1 MQPGLTDVI
10 QQPTGFLTRSES
22 ENFPTFRHAHH
33 GDGDLT
39 DGLQDGHNPG
49 DMDIKLEAEFYTCA
63 FVSPLQLGQQRCHT
77 KRMWGECFFTL
88 AMLIVACMQCITV
101 FGMSA
106 YLVERDKGYTD
117 EFKLST
123 LLFAEGASTI
133 PLGRAQDLCGTFD
146 HIALD
151 QVAGTKRLRMPD
163 GTEFSGT
170 NTTPIF
176 HTYKMPSGS
185 WVFTSQSADDSSVD
199 RLLRVLQGARWSS
212 DRLYD
217 NYDNFLAARINY
229 GILFVVM
236 VAILWYHVL
245 FELRK
250 ITQFVFVLHH
260 LRNKGFVE
268 GREGTTSFNKADGTL
283 AIEHLNMKSYIVGC
297 ICITMRAAV
306 VFMMMTWGT
315 GLLTAS
321 WNMLQL
327 VLNALAISIIFE
339 IDVIV
344 AYAVVD
350 HNTISRI
357 ENIQPITVRMPSWT
371 FSDSRR
377 AMNNADILFSLVMIL
392 GVIAGAMSVRS
403 YQVDTQRH
411 ALHNTAA
418 LCLFAGPTPHGRQD
432 VLAPV
437 PGFCE
442 SLLSLTC
449 GPSVRGSGSSHG
461 PCLVTDQNIFKDRS
475 VMLYADSDL
484 FENMY
489 DKNGHR
495 RSMSKWGRPQKK
507 LTSSRTWTSDENLNI
522 FRRVCSQLYQP
533 VATVDM
539 RTVDASTGMTMHSAP
554 FYCPREKLFQ
564 AVFGTAVTDFDK
576 WSSTFDLGSSDI
588 VAALDRCR
596 MLPDGAAVLSGPSL
610 TAAPA
615 YPNGKPMDIPQ
626 QPDEYPRPYPTVAP
640 AAVPDVPEG
649 HPLPMV
655 AYASAQPGKFLRV
668 NSHGAHQEVQSSRLG
683 AAEWLSRYGA
693 DPNVPVQELPMPR
706 QQPNSKSTPA
716 SFRFHTAKHATPHVV
731 RHRSPHV
738 VKHKRHREVSR
749 QTLG

>member
-1 MQPGLTDVI
+1 MQS
-10 QQPTGFLTRSES
+10 SEFTTHS
-22 ENFPTFRHAHH
+22 VDTSPTFR
-33 GDGDLT
+33 GDDPYE
-39 DGLQDGHNPG
+39 GLQEGRHPR
-49 DMDIKLEAEFYTCA
+49 DMDIKLEPEFYTCA
-63 FVSPLQLGQQRCHT
+63 FVSPLQLGQKRHHT
-77 KRMWGECFFTL
+77 ERVCGECFFTL
-88 AMLIVACMQCITV
+88 AMLIVASMQCISV

-123 LLFAEGASTI
+123 VLFAEGASTI

-185 WVFTSQSADDSSVD
+185 WVFTSQSTDDSYVD
-199 RLLRVLQGARWSS
+199 KLLRVLHTTRWSS
-212 DRLYD
+212 DELYD
-217 NYDNFLAARINY
+217 NFVTARVDY
-229 GILFVVM
+229 GVLFVVM

-250 ITQFVFVLHH
+250 ITLFVFVLHH
-260 LRNKGFVE
+260 LKNKGFVQ
-268 GREGTTSFNKADGTL
+268 GRAGTTSFNKADGSL
-283 AIEHLNMKSYIVGC
+283 AIEHLNRNAFIVGC

-306 VFMMMTWGT
+306 AFMMMTWGT
-315 GLLTAS
+315 SLLAAS
-321 WNMLQL
+321 WNMLSL
-327 VLNALAISIIFE
+327 VLNSLAIGIVFE

-350 HNTISRI
+350 HNTITRI
-357 ENIQPITVRMPSWT
+357 EGIQPVTVRMPSWT

-377 AMNNADILFSLVMIL
+377 AMNNQDIVFSLVMIL
-392 GVIAGAMSVRS
+392 SVIAGAMTVHA

-411 ALHNTAA
+411 ALHNAAA
-418 LCLFAGPTPHGRQD
+418 LCLFAGPTPQGRQD

-461 PCLVTDQNIFKDRS
+461 PCLVTDPSILKDKS
-475 VMLYADSDL
+475 LMLYADGEL

-489 DKNGHR
+489 DESGHR
-495 RSMSKWGRPQKK
+495 QSISKWGRPQKK
-507 LTSSRTWTSDENLNI
+507 LTSSKIWTGDENLNM

-533 VATVDM
+533 VDKVDM
-539 RTVDASTGMTMHSAP
+539 RTVDSSTGMKMHSAP

-564 AVFGTAVTDFDK
+564 AVFGTAVANFDK
-576 WSSTFDLGSSDI
+576 WSSTFNLESSDI
-588 VAALDRCR
+588 VAALDGCR
-596 MLPDGAAVLSGPSL
+596 MLPDGAAVLIGPSP
-610 TAAPA
+610 TAAPDTA
-615 YPNGKPMDIPQ
+615 SDIPQ
-626 QPDEYPRPYPTVAP
+626 QQAEYP
-640 AAVPDVPEG
+640 AASTATANVPEG
-649 HPLPMV
+649 HPLPLV
-655 AYASAQPGKFLRV
+655 ATASAQPGKFLRV
-668 NSHGAHQEVQSSRLG
+668 NPHRAHQEVRSSRLG

-693 DPNVPVQELPMPR
+693 DPNFPVQELHRPR
-706 QQPNSKSTPA
+706 QQPSSKSPQ
-716 SFRFHTAKHATPHVV
+716 VV
-731 RHRSPHV
+731 RHR
-738 VKHKRHREVSR
+738 RHREVSR